1 MSLMIQMCVCVC
13 VCVCVEAELTAV
25 AAASRLLHSCSQ
37 LPLLVL
43 SQLLLLFLSTTPV

>member
-13 VCVCVEAELTAV
+13 EEAELTAV
-25 AAASRLLHSCSQ
+25 AAASRLLHSRSQ